1 MIVEVHHT
9 MLDDG
14 DEYYRIQLFDDNY
27 EIIETKIDFE
37 SWDKNYETEKSFIT
51 KLANK
56 HFPGIDVDFDES
68 FAVSR

>member
-27 EIIETKIDFE
+27 KLIETKISFDW
-37 SWDKNYETEKSFIT
+37 WDEDYETEKSFIAR
-51 KLANK
+51 LANK
-56 HFPGIDVDFDES
+56 YFPGIDVDFDES
-68 FAVSR
+68 TV